1 MGLPVSEMVMVL
13 CARQETE
20 LRGPHAQKRS
30 RSRGG
35 DVWWQNG
42 VGLRELDP
50 KMGRKHGIEA
60 HSAEDC
66 FLFFY
71 LLFFHS
77 FPNSKTLILKEIL
90 FVENFSLG

>member
-66 FLFFY
+66 FLFFICY
-71 LLFFHS
+71 S
-77 FPNSKTLILKEIL
+77 FIPFQIQKL
-90 FVENFSLG
+90 